1 MKLLWIKIEISYK
14 FKNRYLCIVPIV
26 SSGMYAKE
34 IKSKYS
40 TWIYMFILNCY
51 MEVGKVK
58 KAELILI
65 GEFIMTSWYI

>member
-1 MKLLWIKIEISYK
+1 MRFLTNLKIDIYVL
-14 FKNRYLCIVPIV
+14 FLYV